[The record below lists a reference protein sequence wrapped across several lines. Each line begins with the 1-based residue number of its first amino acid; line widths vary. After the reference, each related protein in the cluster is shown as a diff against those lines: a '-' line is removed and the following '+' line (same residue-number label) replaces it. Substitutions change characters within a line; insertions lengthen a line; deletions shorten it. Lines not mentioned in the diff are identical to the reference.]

1 MFALQSPG
9 PSGCH
14 QLGNLLASAALLRMA
29 PRPKT
34 WSRLP
39 TALRSPELSLSSF
52 KCQLNLSVP
61 AQDSVLAELWV
72 SYIQGCICQ
81 ISLGG
86 SKFWLLKST
95 TVLMHRYIESRP
107 PLRFFNSSRGGQKF
121 SWGVQPPNP
130 PDKYS
135 PACTI
140 EKLKNWPHSHLSLP
154 ISHQNPCPPLK
165 QKQIKVGVDLPPTRC
180 IIQSTA

>member
-1 MFALQSPG
+1 MLALQSPG

-52 KCQLNLSVP
+52 QCQLNLSVP

-72 SYIQGCICQ
+72 SCIQGCICQ

-107 PLRFFNSSRGGQKF
+107 PLRFLIAAGGSEIF
-121 SWGVQPPNP
+121 AGGSTPQPPRQIQP
-130 PDKYS
+130 CVYHRKAEELAPQLPFFTHQS
-135 PACTI
+135 P
-140 EKLKNWPHSHLSLP
+140 KSM
-154 ISHQNPCPPLK
+154 PPLK